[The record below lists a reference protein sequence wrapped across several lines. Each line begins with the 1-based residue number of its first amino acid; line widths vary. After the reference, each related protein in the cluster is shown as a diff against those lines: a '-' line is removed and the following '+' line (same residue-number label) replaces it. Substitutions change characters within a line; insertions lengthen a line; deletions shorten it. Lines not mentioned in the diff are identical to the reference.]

1 MKRTSRIL
9 CGVLI
14 LVLGIGWGLELA
26 GLFTINFTG
35 WWTLFIII
43 PSIFS
48 LFSHKHK
55 GGALFGIGAGI
66 LLLLATRGIIL
77 WPDLWKYILCLLA
90 VIWGLSLIFFRNCC
104 CDCKQA
110 DCHIVDQMEKTDQNG
125 RQIHKIN
132 VSFCKQLYEF
142 NGQHFE
148 GADIQTSFG
157 FTALDLRGADLLD
170 GTVIN
175 LECSFGG
182 MEICTDRNVCVITNV
197 KSAFA
202 GIENHCSTQSIDGLK
217 KLYINGNCSF
227 GGIEI
232 K

>member
-1 MKRTSRIL
+1 MKHTSRII

-14 LVLGIGWGLELA
+14 LALGICWALELA
-26 GLFTINFTG
+26 GLYTINFTG

-43 PSIFS
+43 PSVFS
-48 LFSHKHK
+48 LFNHKHR
-55 GGALFGIGAGI
+55 GGPLFGIGVGI
-66 LLLLATRGIIL
+66 LLLLAARGIIL
-77 WPDLWKYILCLLA
+77 WPDLWKYILCLIA
-90 VIWGLSLIFFRNCC
+90 VVWGLSLIFFRNCC
-104 CDCKQA
+104 FDCKQSE
-110 DCHIVDQMEKTDQNG
+110 CHIVDEIETANQDG

-142 NGQHFE
+142 NGQRFE

-170 GTVIN
+170 GAVVNI
-175 LECSFGG
+175 ECSFGG
-182 MEICTDRNVCVITNV
+182 MEIRTDRNVCVITNV

-202 GIENHCSTQSIDGLK
+202 GVENHCSTQTTDGLK
-217 KLYINGNCSF
+217 KLYIKGNCSF
-227 GGIEI
+227 AGIEI